1 MDRISQ
7 LKAQVYA
14 LPDHSRKEIA
24 LAADHLSQLQFSFN
38 LGKIDVDLPRM
49 TRGEVIREIE
59 RINSYS
65 FQKLAASRNFE
76 AEYRDGEDKEAWALM
91 AKESRIK
98 LLVSSFQLVSRLRSD
113 EPEAWDKV
121 NELIFDD

>member
-1 MDRISQ
+1 MNRISQ
-7 LKAQVYA
+7 LKAKVYA

-24 LAADHLSQLQFSFN
+24 VAADHLSTLQFSFN
-38 LGKIDVDLPRM
+38 LGNIDVDLPRM
-49 TRGEVIREIE
+49 TRSEVIREIE

-65 FQKLAASRNFE
+65 FRRLAETRNFE
-76 AEYRDGEDKEAWALM
+76 AEYRDGEDKEVWSLM

-113 EPEAWDKV
+113 EPEAWDAV
-121 NELIFDD
+121 NELFFDD